1 MKIHLTRTFF
11 APSLTK
17 SLAAGQTDAVVSL
30 GPGELN
36 DRSARRFHKILN
48 ADEYL
53 TWDGENTIISNGCTV
68 PGFAFWAGVQAT
80 QLAGFTHRHR
90 ILALVRPDGCCAY
103 AIPVP
108 KLEGTFNLP
117 DIELTAGELDSYLR
131 IANSIT
137 PAPAEYTVQCP
148 HPARTAVK
156 SNRTEWRSNEL
167 NPEALGQLLQQH
179 ANWLFP
185 VITAALDVQLRSF
198 APCAE
203 VPIFLYNFTA
213 KKPNLQADQAI
224 TRAFTAL
231 NLTTEGAACNSAPPQ
246 ITVLDSGDL
255 ADWSGCRDRL
265 VLLRTSTGAP
275 LKPLCDALDE
285 CERQTRFGG
294 VLPRRLSTV
303 PIVRS
308 RTIFDRSDTVDI
320 ELPSTIDSL
329 TNYDLDLLRIAA
341 ARTLTKANAAEAY
354 RRWYG
359 PMTSLARYQLDPF
372 EVWRDAVVRVFLE
385 ANLPSHGMAFT
396 AAYDGLETAQ
406 ASQLR
411 AEEEREETL
420 RRALELLG
428 DQSRYEDEIIPKPA
442 TADEATRLLD
452 EEREAVAFRHTP
464 TRGPESGKHF
474 IIFSNASLF
483 RLLKRVNMDE
493 LLFDTFKKRASA
505 LAILVRQS
513 YAVKFGTVPFNGF
526 WIVDEKF

>member
-17 SLAAGQTDAVVSL
+17 SLAAGQTDAVVAL

-68 PGFAFWAGVQAT
+68 PGFAFGAGVQAT

-148 HPARTAVK
+148 LPAKDAVK
-156 SNRTEWRSNEL
+156 SNRGEWRGEEL

-203 VPIFLYNFTA
+203 VPIFLYNFTL

-275 LKPLCDALDE
+275 LKPLFDALDE
-285 CERQTRFGG
+285 CERQTRFDG

-303 PIVRS
+303 PIIRS

-320 ELPSTIDSL
+320 ELPLTIDSL

-372 EVWRDAVVRVFLE
+372 EVWRDAVMRIFLE
-385 ANLPSHGMAFT
+385 ANLPSHGMAHT

-406 ASQLR
+406 EAQLR
-411 AEEEREETL
+411 TEAEREETL
-420 RRALELLG
+420 RKALELLG
-428 DQSRYEDEIIPKPA
+428 DQSRFEDEIIKKPD
-442 TADEATRLLD
+442 TAAEAIQLLD
-452 EEREAVAFRHTP
+452 EEQTAVAFRHTP
-464 TRGPESGKHF
+464 TKGPECGKHF

-493 LLFDTFKKRASA
+493 LLFDAFKKRAVAMGLLSKK
-505 LAILVRQS
+505 S
-513 YAVKFGTVPFNGF
+513 WPVKIGDTNFSGF
-526 WIVDEKF
+526 WIGDEKF

>member
-1 MKIHLTRTFF
+1 MEIFTSKAVFGTLIAR
-11 APSLTK
+11 SI
-17 SLAAGQTDAVVSL
+17 AAGQTDNIISL
-30 GPGELN
+30 GFSDLTR
-36 DRSARRFHKILN
+36 RSEKHFIKLIE
-48 ADEYL
+48 ADETL
-53 TWDGENTIISNGCTV
+53 MWDAENTTASNGCTV

-80 QLAGFTHRHR
+80 QMAGFTHRHR

-179 ANWLFP
+179 ADWLFP

-213 KKPNLQADQAI
+213 KKPNLQAEQAI

-275 LKPLCDALDE
+275 LKPLFDALDE
-285 CERQTRFGG
+285 CERQMRFGG

-320 ELPSTIDSL
+320 ELPSSIDSL

-359 PMTSLARYQLDPF
+359 PMTSLAR
-372 EVWRDAVVRVFLE
+372 
-385 ANLPSHGMAFT
+385 HG
-396 AAYDGLETAQ
+396 
-406 ASQLR
+406 SQ
-411 AEEEREETL
+411 
-420 RRALELLG
+420 RRL
-428 DQSRYEDEIIPKPA
+428 
-442 TADEATRLLD
+442 
-452 EEREAVAFRHTP
+452 
-464 TRGPESGKHF
+464 
-474 IIFSNASLF
+474 
-483 RLLKRVNMDE
+483 
-493 LLFDTFKKRASA
+493 
-505 LAILVRQS
+505 
-513 YAVKFGTVPFNGF
+513 
-526 WIVDEKF
+526 

>member
-1 MKIHLTRTFF
+1 MKIHLTRTIF

-17 SLAAGQTDAVVSL
+17 SLAAGQTDAVVAL

-36 DRSARRFHKILN
+36 NHSARRFHKILN

-53 TWDGENTIISNGCTV
+53 TWDGENTIISNGCAV

-80 QLAGFTHRHR
+80 QMAGFTHRHR

-103 AIPVP
+103 AIPVC
-108 KLEGTFNLP
+108 KLEGTFKLP
-117 DIELTAGELDSYLR
+117 NIELTAGELDSYLR

-148 HPARTAVK
+148 RPAKDAVK
-156 SNRTEWRSNEL
+156 SNRGEWRGEEL
-167 NPEALGQLLQQH
+167 NSEALGQLLQQH
-179 ANWLFP
+179 ADWLFP

-203 VPIFLYNFTA
+203 VPIFLYNFMA
-213 KKPNLQADQAI
+213 KKPNLQVDQAI

-275 LKPLCDALDE
+275 LKPLFDALDE

-303 PIVRS
+303 PIIRS

-320 ELPSTIDSL
+320 ELPSSIDSL

-372 EVWRDAVVRVFLE
+372 EVWRDAVMRIFLE
-385 ANLPSHGMAFT
+385 ANLPSHGMAHH

-406 ASQLR
+406 EAQLR
-411 AEEEREETL
+411 TEAEREETL
-420 RRALELLG
+420 RKALELLG
-428 DQSRYEDEIIPKPA
+428 DQSRFEDEIIKKPD
-442 TADEATRLLD
+442 TAAEAIQLLD
-452 EEREAVAFRHTP
+452 EEQTAVAFRHTP
-464 TRGPESGKHF
+464 TKGPECGKHF

-493 LLFDTFKKRASA
+493 LLFDAFKKRAVAMGLLSKK
-505 LAILVRQS
+505 S
-513 YAVKFGTVPFNGF
+513 WPVKIGDTNFSGF
-526 WIVDEKF
+526 WIGDEKF

>member
-17 SLAAGQTDAVVSL
+17 SLAAGQTDAVVAL

-148 HPARTAVK
+148 HPAKDAVK
-156 SNRTEWRSNEL
+156 SNRGEWRDEEL
-167 NPEALGQLLQQH
+167 NPEALGQLLHQH

-203 VPIFLYNFTA
+203 VPIFLYNFTL

-275 LKPLCDALDE
+275 LKPLFDALDE
-285 CERQTRFGG
+285 CERQTRFDG

-303 PIVRS
+303 PIIRS

-320 ELPSTIDSL
+320 ELPLTIDSL

-372 EVWRDAVVRVFLE
+372 EVWRDAVVRIFLE

-396 AAYDGLETAQ
+396 AAYNGFEDAQ

-428 DQSRYEDEIIPKPA
+428 DQTRFEDEIIKKPD

-452 EEREAVAFRHTP
+452 EEQTAVAFRHTI
-464 TRGPESGKHF
+464 TQGSASGQRF
-474 IIFSNASLF
+474 VVFSNSSLF
-483 RLLKRVNMDE
+483 RLMQRVGLDE
-493 LLFDTFKKRASA
+493 LMYDTLKKRAA
-505 LAILVRQS
+505 EIGLLVRLS
-513 YAVKFGTVPFNGF
+513 KPVKFGQTTFNGF
-526 WIVDEKF
+526 WISDEKF

>member
-1 MKIHLTRTFF
+1 MKKFYHYALRVSKSIAAGQSGKVIALG
-11 APSLTK
+11 PGSLTK
-17 SLAAGQTDAVVSL
+17 QAERQLIRCI
-30 GPGELN
+30 E
-36 DRSARRFHKILN
+36 
-48 ADEYL
+48 ADENL
-53 TWDGENTIISNGCTV
+53 TWDGENTTTSDGCTV
-68 PGFAFWAGVQAT
+68 PGFAFWDKVQAT
-80 QLAGFTHRHR
+80 ELAGYTYRHR
-90 ILALVRPDGCCAY
+90 LFAIVRPSDCHVY
-103 AIPVP
+103 AIPAELAER
-108 KLEGTFNLP
+108 KFALP
-117 DIELTAGELDSYLR
+117 DIELADSELEAYLR
-131 IANSIT
+131 IAASIT
-137 PAPAEYTVQCP
+137 PAPTEYTVHCP
-148 HPARTAVK
+148 RPAKDAVK
-156 SNRTEWRSNEL
+156 SNRGEWRDEEL
-167 NPEALGQLLQQH
+167 NPEALGQLLRQH
-179 ANWLFP
+179 ADWLFP

-203 VPIFLYNFTA
+203 IPVFIYNFTI
-213 KKPNLQADQAI
+213 KKPNLQVEKVFSS
-224 TRAFTAL
+224 TFTAL
-231 NLTTEGAACNSAPPQ
+231 NLTTEGTACNSAPPQ

-275 LKPLCDALDE
+275 LKPLFDALDE

-320 ELPSTIDSL
+320 ELPSSIDSL

>member
-1 MKIHLTRTFF
+1 MKIHLTRTIF

-17 SLAAGQTDAVVSL
+17 SLAAGQTDAVVAL

-80 QLAGFTHRHR
+80 QMAGFTHRHR

-108 KLEGTFNLP
+108 KLEGTFKLP

-148 HPARTAVK
+148 RPAKDAVK
-156 SNRTEWRSNEL
+156 SNRGEWRGEEL
-167 NPEALGQLLQQH
+167 NFEALGQLLQQH
-179 ANWLFP
+179 ADWLFP

-203 VPIFLYNFTA
+203 VPIFAYNFTI
-213 KKPNLQADQAI
+213 KKPNLQAEQAI

-275 LKPLCDALDE
+275 LKPLFDALDE

-320 ELPSTIDSL
+320 ELPSSINSL
-329 TNYDLDLLRIAA
+329 TNYD
-341 ARTLTKANAAEAY
+341 
-354 RRWYG
+354 
-359 PMTSLARYQLDPF
+359 LDPF

-452 EEREAVAFRHTP
+452 EEQTAVAFRHTP
-464 TRGPESGKHF
+464 TKGPECGKHF

-493 LLFDTFKKRASA
+493 LLFDAFKKRAVAMGLLSKK
-505 LAILVRQS
+505 S
-513 YAVKFGTVPFNGF
+513 WPVKIGDTNFSGF
-526 WIVDEKF
+526 WIGDEKF

>member
-1 MKIHLTRTFF
+1 MEIFTSKAVFGTLITR
-11 APSLTK
+11 SI
-17 SLAAGQTDAVVSL
+17 AAGQTDNIIPL
-30 GPGELN
+30 GSSDLT
-36 DRSARRFHKILN
+36 RRFEKHFIKLIE
-48 ADEYL
+48 ADETL
-53 TWDGENTIISNGCTV
+53 MWDAENTTASNGCTV
-68 PGFAFWAGVQAT
+68 PGFAFWDKVQAT
-80 QLAGFTHRHR
+80 ELAGYTYRHR
-90 ILALVRPDGCCAY
+90 LFAIVRPSDCHVY
-103 AIPVP
+103 AIPAELAER
-108 KLEGTFNLP
+108 KFALP
-117 DIELTAGELDSYLR
+117 DIELADSELEAYLR
-131 IANSIT
+131 IAASIT
-137 PAPAEYTVQCP
+137 PAPTEYTVHCP
-148 HPARTAVK
+148 RPAKDAVK
-156 SNRTEWRSNEL
+156 SNRGEWRDEEL
-167 NPEALGQLLQQH
+167 NPEALGQLLHQH
-179 ANWLFP
+179 DNWLFP

-275 LKPLCDALDE
+275 LKPLFDALDE
-285 CERQTRFGG
+285 YERQTRFGG

-320 ELPSTIDSL
+320 ELPSYINSL

-341 ARTLTKANAAEAY
+341 AHTLTKANAAEVY

-452 EEREAVAFRHTP
+452 DEQAAVAFRHTP
-464 TRGPESGKHF
+464 TQGNDRGQPF

-483 RLLKRVNMDE
+483 RLLRRAGLDE
-493 LLFDTFKKRASA
+493 ELYDACKKRATEMG
-505 LAILVRQS
+505 LLVRQS
-513 YAVKFGTVPFNGF
+513 WPVKVGGVNLNGF
-526 WIVDEKF
+526 WMLDKK

>member
-1 MKIHLTRTFF
+1 MKIHLTRTIF

-17 SLAAGQTDAVVSL
+17 SLAAGQTDAVVAL

-80 QLAGFTHRHR
+80 QLEGFMHRHR
-90 ILALVRPDGCCAY
+90 ILALVRPDECRLY
-103 AIPVP
+103 AIPASR
-108 KLEGTFNLP
+108 LEGTFKLP
-117 DIELTAGELDSYLR
+117 DIELTSIELDSYIR
-131 IANSIT
+131 IADSIT
-137 PAPAEYTVQCP
+137 PTPTEYTVHCP
-148 HPARTAVK
+148 RPAKDAVK
-156 SNRTEWRSNEL
+156 SNRGEWRDEEL

-179 ANWLFP
+179 ADWLFP

-203 VPIFLYNFTA
+203 VPIFLYNFTL
-213 KKPNLQADQAI
+213 KKLNLQADQAI
-224 TRAFTAL
+224 IRAFTAL
-231 NLTTEGAACNSAPPQ
+231 NLTTEGTACNSAPPQ
-246 ITVLDSGDL
+246 IIVSDGGDL

-265 VLLRTSTGAP
+265 VILRTSTGAP
-275 LKPLCDALDE
+275 LKPLFDDLDE
-285 CERQTRFGG
+285 CERQARFGG
-294 VLPRRLSTV
+294 ILPRRLATV
-303 PIVRS
+303 PVIRS
-308 RTIFDRSDTVDI
+308 RTIFDRDDTVDI

-329 TNYDLDLLRIAA
+329 TNYDLNLLRIAA
-341 ARTLTKANAAEAY
+341 AHTLTKANAAEVY

-372 EVWRDAVVRVFLE
+372 EVWRDAIVRVFLE

-411 AEEEREETL
+411 AEAEREETL
-420 RRALELLG
+420 RKALELLG
-428 DQSRYEDEIIPKPA
+428 DQSRFEGEIIKKPD

-452 EEREAVAFRHTP
+452 EEQTAVAFRHVP
-464 TRGPESGKHF
+464 TRGTDCGQRF
-474 IIFSNASLF
+474 IIFSNASLL
-483 RLLKRVNMDE
+483 RLLQRTGLDDS
-493 LLFDTFKKRASA
+493 LYDAFKKRAVA
-505 LAILVRQS
+505 MGLLAKQS
-513 YAVKFGTVPFNGF
+513 WPVKIGDTNFNGF
-526 WIVDEKF
+526 WIGDEKF

>member
-1 MKIHLTRTFF
+1 MKIHLTRTIF

-131 IANSIT
+131 IANSLT

-203 VPIFLYNFTA
+203 PAIPLHPKSPCLTA
-213 KKPNLQADQAI
+213 VI
-224 TRAFTAL
+224 
-231 NLTTEGAACNSAPPQ
+231 
-246 ITVLDSGDL
+246 
-255 ADWSGCRDRL
+255 
-265 VLLRTSTGAP
+265 
-275 LKPLCDALDE
+275 
-285 CERQTRFGG
+285 
-294 VLPRRLSTV
+294 
-303 PIVRS
+303 S
-308 RTIFDRSDTVDI
+308 RT
-320 ELPSTIDSL
+320 
-329 TNYDLDLLRIAA
+329 
-341 ARTLTKANAAEAY
+341 
-354 RRWYG
+354 
-359 PMTSLARYQLDPF
+359 
-372 EVWRDAVVRVFLE
+372 
-385 ANLPSHGMAFT
+385 
-396 AAYDGLETAQ
+396 GLVA
-406 ASQLR
+406 
-411 AEEEREETL
+411 
-420 RRALELLG
+420 
-428 DQSRYEDEIIPKPA
+428 A
-442 TADEATRLLD
+442 TAWYFYEPRP
-452 EEREAVAFRHTP
+452 ERRSSLYSMHLM
-464 TRGPESGKHF
+464 
-474 IIFSNASLF
+474 NANG
-483 RLLKRVNMDE
+483 R
-493 LLFDTFKKRASA
+493 RASA
-505 LAILVRQS
+505 VYCRGDCRRCRLSAAEPYLT
-513 YAVKFGTVPFNGF
+513 AVTRSISSFRHLS
-526 WIVDEKF
+526 IH

>member
-1 MKIHLTRTFF
+1 MEIFTSKAVFGTLITR
-11 APSLTK
+11 SI
-17 SLAAGQTDAVVSL
+17 AAGQTDNIIPL
-30 GPGELN
+30 GSSDLT
-36 DRSARRFHKILN
+36 RRFEKHFIKLIE
-48 ADEYL
+48 ADETL
-53 TWDGENTIISNGCTV
+53 MWDAENTTASNGCTV
-68 PGFAFWAGVQAT
+68 PGFAFWDKVQAT
-80 QLAGFTHRHR
+80 ELAGYTYRHR
-90 ILALVRPDGCCAY
+90 LFAIVRPSDCHVY
-103 AIPVP
+103 AIPAELAER
-108 KLEGTFNLP
+108 KFALP
-117 DIELTAGELDSYLR
+117 DIELADSELEAYLR
-131 IANSIT
+131 IAASIT
-137 PAPAEYTVQCP
+137 PAPTEYTVHCP
-148 HPARTAVK
+148 RPAKDAVK
-156 SNRTEWRSNEL
+156 SNRGEWRDEEL
-167 NPEALGQLLQQH
+167 NPEALGQLLHQH

-275 LKPLCDALDE
+275 LKPLFDALDE
-285 CERQTRFGG
+285 YERQTRFGG

-320 ELPSTIDSL
+320 ELPSSINSL

-341 ARTLTKANAAEAY
+341 AHTLTKANAAEVY

-452 EEREAVAFRHTP
+452 DEQAAVAFRHTP
-464 TRGPESGKHF
+464 TQGNDRGQPF

-483 RLLKRVNMDE
+483 RLLRRAGLDE
-493 LLFDTFKKRASA
+493 ELYDACKKRATEMG
-505 LAILVRQS
+505 LLVRQS
-513 YAVKFGTVPFNGF
+513 WPVKVGGVNLNGF
-526 WIVDEKF
+526 WMLDKK

>member
-1 MKIHLTRTFF
+1 MKIHLTRTIF

-17 SLAAGQTDAVVSL
+17 SLAAGQTDAVVAL

-36 DRSARRFHKILN
+36 DRSARRFHKVLN

-179 ANWLFP
+179 ADWLFP

-213 KKPNLQADQAI
+213 KKPNLQVDQAI
-224 TRAFTAL
+224 THAFTAL

-275 LKPLCDALDE
+275 LKPLFDALDE

-372 EVWRDAVVRVFLE
+372 EVWRDAVMRIFLE
-385 ANLPSHGMAFT
+385 ANLPSHGMAHT

-406 ASQLR
+406 EAQLR
-411 AEEEREETL
+411 TEAEREETL
-420 RRALELLG
+420 RKALELLG
-428 DQSRYEDEIIPKPA
+428 EQSRFEDEIIKKPD
-442 TADEATRLLD
+442 TAAEAIQLLD
-452 EEREAVAFRHTP
+452 EEQTAVAFRHTP
-464 TRGPESGKHF
+464 TKGPECGKHF

-493 LLFDTFKKRASA
+493 LLFDAFKKRAVAMGLLSKK
-505 LAILVRQS
+505 S
-513 YAVKFGTVPFNGF
+513 WPVKIGDTNFSGF
-526 WIVDEKF
+526 WIGDEKF

>member
-1 MKIHLTRTFF
+1 MEIFTSKAVFGTLITR
-11 APSLTK
+11 SI
-17 SLAAGQTDAVVSL
+17 AAGQTDNIIPL
-30 GPGELN
+30 GSSDLT
-36 DRSARRFHKILN
+36 RRFEKHFIKLIE
-48 ADEYL
+48 ADETL
-53 TWDGENTIISNGCTV
+53 MWDAENTTASNGCTV
-68 PGFAFWAGVQAT
+68 PGFAFWDKVQAT
-80 QLAGFTHRHR
+80 ELAGYTYRHR
-90 ILALVRPDGCCAY
+90 LFAIVRPSDCHVY
-103 AIPVP
+103 AIPAELAER
-108 KLEGTFNLP
+108 KFALP
-117 DIELTAGELDSYLR
+117 DIELADSELEAYLR
-131 IANSIT
+131 IAASIT
-137 PAPAEYTVQCP
+137 PAPTEYTVHCP
-148 HPARTAVK
+148 RPAKDAVK
-156 SNRTEWRSNEL
+156 SNRGEWRDEEL
-167 NPEALGQLLQQH
+167 NPEALGQLLHQH

-275 LKPLCDALDE
+275 LKPLFDALDE
-285 CERQTRFGG
+285 YERQTRFGG

-320 ELPSTIDSL
+320 ELPSSINSL

-341 ARTLTKANAAEAY
+341 AHTLTKANAAEVY

-420 RRALELLG
+420 SRALELLG

-452 EEREAVAFRHTP
+452 DEQAAVAFRHTP
-464 TRGPESGKHF
+464 TQGNDRGQPF

-483 RLLKRVNMDE
+483 RLLRRAGLDE
-493 LLFDTFKKRASA
+493 ELYDACKKRATEMG
-505 LAILVRQS
+505 LLVRQS
-513 YAVKFGTVPFNGF
+513 WPVKVGGVNLNGF
-526 WIVDEKF
+526 WMLDKK

>member
-1 MKIHLTRTFF
+1 MKKFYHYALRV
-11 APSLTK
+11 SK
-17 SLAAGQTDAVVSL
+17 SIAAGQSGKAIAL
-30 GPGELN
+30 GPGSLN
-36 DRSARRFHKILN
+36 KQAERQLIRCIE
-48 ADEYL
+48 ADENL
-53 TWDGENTIISNGCTV
+53 TWDGENTTTSDGCTV
-68 PGFAFWAGVQAT
+68 PGFAFWDKVQAT
-80 QLAGFTHRHR
+80 ELAGYTYRHR
-90 ILALVRPDGCCAY
+90 LFAIVRPSDCHVY
-103 AIPVP
+103 AIPAELAER
-108 KLEGTFNLP
+108 KFALP
-117 DIELTAGELDSYLR
+117 DIELADSELEAYLR
-131 IANSIT
+131 IAASIT
-137 PAPAEYTVQCP
+137 PAPTEYTVHCP
-148 HPARTAVK
+148 RPAKDAVK
-156 SNRTEWRSNEL
+156 SNRGEWRDEEL
-167 NPEALGQLLQQH
+167 NPEALGQLLHQH

-203 VPIFLYNFTA
+203 VPIFAYNFTV
-213 KKPNLQADQAI
+213 KKPNLQVDQAI

-231 NLTTEGAACNSAPPQ
+231 NLTTAGATCNSAPPQ

-275 LKPLCDALDE
+275 LKPLFDALDE

-320 ELPSTIDSL
+320 ELPSSINSL

-341 ARTLTKANAAEAY
+341 AHTLTKANAAEVY

-359 PMTSLARYQLDPF
+359 PMTSLARYQLDSF

-452 EEREAVAFRHTP
+452 EEQTAVAFRHAITQ
-464 TRGPESGKHF
+464 GAASGQHF
-474 IIFSNASLF
+474 VVFSNSSLF
-483 RLLKRVNMDE
+483 RLMQRIGLDE
-493 LLFDTFKKRASA
+493 SMYDILKKRAA
-505 LAILVRQS
+505 EVGLLVRLS
-513 YAVKFGTVPFNGF
+513 RPVKFGQTTFNGF
-526 WIVDEKF
+526 WISDEKF

>member
-1 MKIHLTRTFF
+1 MKIHLTRTIF

-275 LKPLCDALDE
+275 LKPLFDALDE

-411 AEEEREETL
+411 AEEER
-420 RRALELLG
+420 
-428 DQSRYEDEIIPKPA
+428 
-442 TADEATRLLD
+442 
-452 EEREAVAFRHTP
+452 
-464 TRGPESGKHF
+464 
-474 IIFSNASLF
+474 
-483 RLLKRVNMDE
+483 
-493 LLFDTFKKRASA
+493 
-505 LAILVRQS
+505 
-513 YAVKFGTVPFNGF
+513 
-526 WIVDEKF
+526 

>member
-1 MKIHLTRTFF
+1 MEIFTSKAVFGTLITR
-11 APSLTK
+11 SI
-17 SLAAGQTDAVVSL
+17 AAGQTDNIIPL
-30 GPGELN
+30 GSSDLT
-36 DRSARRFHKILN
+36 RRFEKHFIKLIE
-48 ADEYL
+48 ADETL
-53 TWDGENTIISNGCTV
+53 MWDAENTTASNGCTV
-68 PGFAFWAGVQAT
+68 PGFAFWDKVQAT
-80 QLAGFTHRHR
+80 ELAGYTYRHR
-90 ILALVRPDGCCAY
+90 LFAIVRPSDCHVY
-103 AIPVP
+103 AIPAELAER
-108 KLEGTFNLP
+108 KFALP
-117 DIELTAGELDSYLR
+117 DIELADSELEAYLR
-131 IANSIT
+131 IAASIT
-137 PAPAEYTVQCP
+137 PAPTEYTVHCP
-148 HPARTAVK
+148 RPAKDAVK
-156 SNRTEWRSNEL
+156 SNRGEWRDEEL
-167 NPEALGQLLQQH
+167 NPEALGQLLHQH

-203 VPIFLYNFTA
+203 VPIFAYNFTM
-213 KKPNLQADQAI
+213 KKPNLQAEQAI

-275 LKPLCDALDE
+275 LKPLFDALDE
-285 CERQTRFGG
+285 CERQTCFGG

-372 EVWRDAVVRVFLE
+372 EVWRDAVMRIFLE
-385 ANLPSHGMAFT
+385 ANLPSHGMAHT

-406 ASQLR
+406 EAQLR
-411 AEEEREETL
+411 TEAEREETL
-420 RRALELLG
+420 RKALELLG
-428 DQSRYEDEIIPKPA
+428 EQSRFEVEIIKKPD

-452 EEREAVAFRHTP
+452 DEQAAVAFRHTP
-464 TRGPESGKHF
+464 TQGNDRGQPF

-483 RLLKRVNMDE
+483 RLLRRAGLDE
-493 LLFDTFKKRASA
+493 ELYDACKKRATEMG
-505 LAILVRQS
+505 LLVRQS
-513 YAVKFGTVPFNGF
+513 WPVKVGGVNLNGF
-526 WIVDEKF
+526 WMLDKK

>member
-1 MKIHLTRTFF
+1 MKIHLTRTIF

-17 SLAAGQTDAVVSL
+17 SLAAGQTDAVVAL

-80 QLAGFTHRHR
+80 QMAGFTHRHR

-148 HPARTAVK
+148 RPAKDAVK
-156 SNRTEWRSNEL
+156 SNRGEWRDEEL
-167 NPEALGQLLQQH
+167 NPEALGQLLHQH

-203 VPIFLYNFTA
+203 IPVFIYNFTI
-213 KKPNLQADQAI
+213 KKPNLQVEKVFSS
-224 TRAFTAL
+224 TFTAL
-231 NLTTEGAACNSAPPQ
+231 NLTTEGTACNSAPPQ
-246 ITVLDSGDL
+246 IIALDTGHL
-255 ADWSGCRDRL
+255 TDWSGCRDRL
-265 VLLRTSTGAP
+265 VILRTSTGAP
-275 LKPLCDALDE
+275 LKPLFDALDE
-285 CERQTRFGG
+285 CERQMRFGG
-294 VLPRRLSTV
+294 VLPRRLATV
-303 PIVRS
+303 PILRS
-308 RTIFDRSDTVDI
+308 RTIFDRADTVDI
-320 ELPSTIDSL
+320 ELPSTIDPL
-329 TNYDLDLLRIAA
+329 TGYDLDLLRIAISH
-341 ARTLTKANAAEAY
+341 TLTKANAAETY

-359 PMTSLARYQLDPF
+359 PMTSHARYQLDPF
-372 EVWRDAVVRVFLE
+372 EVWRTAVIQIFLE

-396 AAYDGLETAQ
+396 AAYNGFEDAQ

-411 AEEEREETL
+411 AEAEREETL
-420 RRALELLG
+420 RKALELLG

-452 EEREAVAFRHTP
+452 DEQAAVAFRHTP
-464 TRGPESGKHF
+464 TQGNGRGQPF

-483 RLLKRVNMDE
+483 RLLQRAGLDE
-493 LLFDTFKKRASA
+493 ELYDACKKRATEMG
-505 LAILVRQS
+505 LLVRQS
-513 YAVKFGTVPFNGF
+513 WPVKVGGVNFNAF
-526 WIVDEKF
+526 WMLDKK

>member
-1 MKIHLTRTFF
+1 MKIHLMRTIF

-17 SLAAGQTDAVVSL
+17 SLAAGQTDAVVAL

-53 TWDGENTIISNGCTV
+53 TWDGENTIISNDCTV

-80 QLAGFTHRHR
+80 QMAGFTHRHR
-90 ILALVRPDGCCAY
+90 ILALVRPDGCYAY
-103 AIPVP
+103 AIPVC
-108 KLEGTFNLP
+108 KLEGTFKLP
-117 DIELTAGELDSYLR
+117 NIELTSSELDSYIS

-137 PAPAEYTVQCP
+137 PTPAEYTVQCH
-148 HPARTAVK
+148 HPAKTAVK
-156 SNRTEWRSNEL
+156 SNRTEWLSNEL

-185 VITAALDVQLRSF
+185 VITAALYVQLRSF

-203 VPIFLYNFTA
+203 VPIFLYNFTV
-213 KKPNLQADQAI
+213 KKPNLQVNQAI

-265 VLLRTSTGAP
+265 VLLRTSTRAP
-275 LKPLCDALDE
+275 LKPLFDALDE

-303 PIVRS
+303 PIIRS

-320 ELPSTIDSL
+320 ELLPNIDSL

-372 EVWRDAVVRVFLE
+372 EVWRDAVVQIFLE
-385 ANLPSHGMAFT
+385 ANLPSHGMAHS

-406 ASQLR
+406 KSQLR

-428 DQSRYEDEIIPKPA
+428 DQSRFEDEIIKKPD
-442 TADEATRLLD
+442 TAAEAIQLLD
-452 EEREAVAFRHTP
+452 EEQTAVAFRHTP
-464 TRGPESGKHF
+464 TKGPECDKHF

-483 RLLKRVNMDE
+483 RLLRRVNMDE
-493 LLFDTFKKRASA
+493 LLFDAFKKRAVAMGLLSK
-505 LAILVRQS
+505 QS
-513 YAVKFGTVPFNGF
+513 WPVKIGDTNFSGF
-526 WIVDEKF
+526 WIGDEKF